1 MMKKK
6 SQRHLNF
13 YSNVYLSGDKIH
25 YIGYEN
31 GERVQY
37 KESFSPVLYARCNEK
52 TEYKTLEGHYVK
64 ELPFSGVNDARQ
76 FIDEYKYVDNFKIY
90 GNDRFLYQYISSK
103 FPQEQMSYDSSQL
116 RIYAVDIETTS
127 ENGFPNVAETSE
139 EILCLSV
146 KDFTTKKII
155 TWGTREFTP
164 KDTEYR
170 LFWKEEDMFKDFLA
184 WWAENTPDIVT

>member
-1 MMKKK
+1 MKKK

-64 ELPFSGVNDARQ
+64 ELPFSSVNDARQ
-76 FIDEYKYVDNFKIY
+76 FIDEYKYCL
-90 GNDRFLYQYISSK
+90 LYTSPSPRDQRGSRMPSS
-103 FPQEQMSYDSSQL
+103 
-116 RIYAVDIETTS
+116 A
-127 ENGFPNVAETSE
+127 
-139 EILCLSV
+139 
-146 KDFTTKKII
+146 
-155 TWGTREFTP
+155 
-164 KDTEYR
+164 
-170 LFWKEEDMFKDFLA
+170 
-184 WWAENTPDIVT
+184 

>member
-52 TEYKTLEGHYVK
+52 TKYKTLEGHYVK
-64 ELPFSGVNDARQ
+64 EMPFS
-76 FIDEYKYVDNFKIY
+76 
-90 GNDRFLYQYISSK
+90 
-103 FPQEQMSYDSSQL
+103 
-116 RIYAVDIETTS
+116 
-127 ENGFPNVAETSE
+127 
-139 EILCLSV
+139 SV
-146 KDFTTKKII
+146 KDA
-155 TWGTREFTP
+155 REFT
-164 KDTEYR
+164 ER
-170 LFWKEEDMFKDFLA
+170 LQNITFHKVGEGANNVRNLNCSPFAGIVSEEKI
-184 WWAENTPDIVT
+184 DIFPLV

>member
-64 ELPFSGVNDARQ
+64 ELPFSSVNDARQ

-90 GNDRFLYQYISSK
+90 GNCLLY
-103 FPQEQMSYDSSQL
+103 
-116 RIYAVDIETTS
+116 TS
-127 ENGFPNVAETSE
+127 PSPRD
-139 EILCLSV
+139 CQ
-146 KDFTTKKII
+146 
-155 TWGTREFTP
+155 
-164 KDTEYR
+164 
-170 LFWKEEDMFKDFLA
+170 
-184 WWAENTPDIVT
+184 